1 MQPDPDRIG
10 IAGSVPFVQ
19 LPVPADLFAN
29 RALRLQRLAPDHPM
43 GGYLDLLARIARSG
57 WGSST
62 ACRRSRATAWRRPA
76 PSWPAW
82 T

>member
-43 GGYLDLLARIARSG
+43 GGYLDLLARIA
-57 WGSST
+57 T
-62 ACRRSRATAWRRPA
+62 AQAAVQASRAARGVP
-76 PSWPAW
+76 
-82 T
+82 